1 MVIFLTKRNDNGVA
15 VIDGIDSTANVL
27 SLIHPA
33 FAGLTIITFVIK
45 QILNYVCTDD
55 IVKRINKI
63 EKQLNNKKIN
73 IEEFK
78 EKITNL
84 TEHNMYV
91 VRNNL
96 SNILLNH
103 DMI

>member
-45 QILNYVCTDD
+45 QIINYVCTDD

-78 EKITNL
+78 EKITN
-84 TEHNMYV
+84 
-91 VRNNL
+91 VRKTT
-96 SNILLNH
+96 
-103 DMI
+103 MCF